1 MSASANPSLWAY
13 PELAAALGHAPV
25 AGPDISG
32 IAIDSR
38 QIAPGELF
46 VALAGDP
53 GPRFTPTSRS
63 DRDGHDFIAD
73 AVAKGAAAV
82 LAHRPGEYRVP
93 TLLVENTLDGLW
105 QLGRAARQ
113 RLAGPTIAVTGS
125 SGKTT
130 AKSFFAAALDAF
142 ATPGSLNNHLGV
154 PLSLARTPR
163 DAAAVIEIGTNHPGE
178 IGPLARLAAPDVAV
192 LLNVGPAHIEN
203 FGSLAAI
210 RREKAAIAEGLGEA
224 GTLVRAAS
232 VAVDFPGRTLTFGG
246 AEDAADVRLLNVAET
261 DAPEQSAVAEL
272 ATPAGTVTA
281 PVPGGGAHRAESV
294 AATAAVLLALNL
306 PLDQLQRLAALTV
319 PRGRGNTFQAGGVL
333 VVDESYNANPASMA
347 ATLRAFASR
356 PGAAG
361 TRRVAILG
369 DMLELGDGAE
379 GYHAELAAHC
389 EGLSGVFCVG
399 ERMQALHAVLPSG
412 QRLGHVLA
420 ADKALAEG
428 CASVLQPGDAVL
440 VKGSNGIFWVADF
453 VAALGAAL
461 RRKYG
466 DGR

>member
-13 PELAAALGHAPV
+13 PELAAALGHAP
-25 AGPDISG
+25 APGPDVTG

-82 LAHRPGEYRVP
+82 LAHRPGEYGVP
-93 TLLVENTLDGLW
+93 TLLVEDTLDGLW

-113 RLAGPTIAVTGS
+113 RLAGPTVAVTGS

-203 FGSLAAI
+203 FGTLAAI
-210 RREKAAIAEGLGEA
+210 GREKAAIAEGLGEA
-224 GTLVRAAS
+224 DTLVRAAR
-232 VAVDFPGRTLTFGG
+232 VAVDYPGRTVTFGG
-246 AEDAADVRLLNVAET
+246 PKDAADVRLLDVAE
-261 DAPEQSAVAEL
+261 AGAQGQSAVAEL

-281 PVPGGGAHRAESV
+281 PVPGGGEHRAESV
-294 AATAAVLLALNL
+294 AAAAAVLLALNL

-333 VVDESYNANPASMA
+333 IVDESYNANPASMA

-356 PGAAG
+356 SG
-361 TRRVAILG
+361 TRRIAILG

-399 ERMQALHAVLPSG
+399 ERMQALHAALPSG

-420 ADKALAEG
+420 ADQALAER
-428 CASVLQPGDAVL
+428 CARVLQPGDSVL

-461 RRKYG
+461 QREHG
-466 DGR
+466 NGA